1 MYFKMTYKYFNTWPN
16 IGIICI
22 TLQYNVIPDTSK
34 TVKCSGPL
42 LNSLNGAQNLE
53 TPLSVRQFFLR
64 FKLFKLQ

>member
-1 MYFKMTYKYFNTWPN
+1 MGN
-16 IGIICI
+16 IM
-22 TLQYNVIPDTSK
+22 VIPDTSR

-64 FKLFKLQ
+64 FKFFKLQKKKKKERLIKV